1 MIKTMAEERTSLLT
15 VEQFK
20 QLARPT
26 GNHID
31 EEEVKVFIRECE
43 DSFIIPAIGYERFKA
58 SIGQGDFGDSVLPGF
73 NADTFIDG
81 GEYSVDGKDSSCKD
95 IKVLKYTSGI
105 RKSLAYFVYA
115 KILRSDGTIV
125 SRSGAMRHRDDYS
138 DHVDDSSLKQYNDI
152 MGMAESYLSDTLLY
166 LKATTKA
173 GEVKPHRSTR
183 VRIHAIGD

>member
-1 MIKTMAEERTSLLT
+1 MGEQRKQLIT
-15 VEQFK
+15 VDQFRE
-20 QLARPT
+20 LARPT
-26 GNHID
+26 SAHLDDD
-31 EEEVKVFIRECE
+31 EVNAYIRECE
-43 DSFIIPAIGYERFKA
+43 DSFIIPAIGYESFKA
-58 SIGQGDFGDSVLPGF
+58 SIGQGDFGDSVLSGF

-81 GEYSVDGKDSSCKD
+81 GEYYVGGKDSSGKD

-152 MGMAESYLSDTLLY
+152 MGMAESYLSDALLY

-183 VRIHAIGD
+183 VKIHAIGD

>member
-58 SIGQGDFGDSVLPGF
+58 SIGQGDFGIPFFRDSMQIPSLTVANTLSM
-73 NADTFIDG
+73 AR
-81 GEYSVDGKDSSCKD
+81 
-95 IKVLKYTSGI
+95 I
-105 RKSLAYFVYA
+105 RAVR
-115 KILRSDGTIV
+115 I
-125 SRSGAMRHRDDYS
+125 SRS
-138 DHVDDSSLKQYNDI
+138 
-152 MGMAESYLSDTLLY
+152 
-166 LKATTKA
+166 
-173 GEVKPHRSTR
+173 
-183 VRIHAIGD
+183 

>member
-1 MIKTMAEERTSLLT
+1 MT

-58 SIGQGDFGDSVLPGF
+58 SIGQGDFGDSVLSGF

-81 GEYSVDGKDSSCKD
+81 GEYSVGSKDSSGKD

-138 DHVDDSSLKQYNDI
+138 DHVQDLSNNKQYNDI
-152 MGMAESYLSDTLLY
+152 MDMAERYLSDALEY
-166 LKATTKA
+166 LKAFTQK
-173 GEVKPHRSTR
+173 GEVKPQRGTR
-183 VRIHAIGD
+183 AHIHAIGD